1 MTTYKFLASDSA
13 SAMEEVVK
21 KLGPDALI
29 VSTSKKGNKV
39 EIEATDSVP
48 QKKLGALPVE
58 GGNFSDILHSKIDVL
73 REKQRDRIY
82 NRSNNHIPKIDLKTN
97 NFEKTNFS
105 EMLKVKDQINELQ
118 SMLSGMVITDE
129 KSLNE
134 KAGNSTSLKL
144 RQLEF
149 SPEIISALK
158 PAFDGLNLERG
169 KAAFLKAFSKKVGCD
184 ETNEVLKSKVIFIV
198 GPSGVG
204 KTTLAAKLAA
214 RIMERNNALK
224 PALVSTESQ
233 LTNKKDDLSHYS
245 KLLNVQKFHYKLD
258 QNVDGFNEI
267 CEDQKIVDLC
277 SISEENKR
285 FVQNIRNNIGATK
298 VATILCLP
306 AGSSKQFI
314 ESQINVYGELKP
326 IVAFTKADE
335 CKLYPRELCVLAD
348 KHVKMGFITG
358 SRTIL
363 GSLAAS
369 DPDVLSNHL
378 ESYLICGFEN
388 E

>member
-1 MTTYKFLASDSA
+1 MTTYKFLAPDSA

-29 VSTSKKGNKV
+29 VSTSKRGNKV
-39 EIEATDSVP
+39 EIEATDTIPKQQLSNP
-48 QKKLGALPVE
+48 AVE

-82 NRSNNHIPKIDLKTN
+82 NRSNSHGLKA
-97 NFEKTNFS
+97 NFNSNKSEENNFS
-105 EMLKVKDQINELQ
+105 ELLRVKDQINELQ

-129 KSLNE
+129 RSLNE
-134 KAGNSTSLKL
+134 KAGNSVPLKL

-149 SPEIISALK
+149 SPYIISMLR

-169 KAAFLKAFSKKVGCD
+169 KAAFLKAFSKRIGCD
-184 ETNEVLKSKVIFIV
+184 EVNEVLKSKVIFIV

-204 KTTLAAKLAA
+204 KTTLAAKLTA
-214 RIMERNNALK
+214 RIMEDNDALK

-258 QNVDGFNEI
+258 QDIDDFNKI
-267 CEDQKIVDLC
+267 CDDQKIVDMG
-277 SISEENKR
+277 SVSEENKN
-285 FVQNIRNNIGATK
+285 FIQNIRNKIGATK

-306 AGSSKQFI
+306 TGGSKQFI
-314 ESQINVYGELKP
+314 ESQINIYGELKP
-326 IVAFTKADE
+326 LVAFTKADE
-335 CKLYPRELCVLAD
+335 CKLYPRELCVLSD
-348 KHVKMGFITG
+348 RHIKMGFITG
-358 SRTIL
+358 SKTIL
-363 GSLAAS
+363 GSLAIS

-378 ESYLICGFEN
+378 ESYLSSGFEN